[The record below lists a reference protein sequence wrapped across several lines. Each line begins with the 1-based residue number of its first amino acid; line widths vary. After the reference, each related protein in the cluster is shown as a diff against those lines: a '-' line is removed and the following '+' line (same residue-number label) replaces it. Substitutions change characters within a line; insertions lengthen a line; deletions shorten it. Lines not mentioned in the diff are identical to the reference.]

1 MAKGLFFL
9 SGEYD
14 MQLEAGSLYFI
25 EDEFFRYIDDP
36 NLMIN
41 YDETKRPHYF
51 AVRDIKTGLYWMVPC
66 SSRVKKY
73 EDIIQKRKQQHKTT
87 FGIKIIN
94 IQGTRTALLFQN
106 MFPIKEKY
114 ISESYYRAGY
124 QVKILDKK
132 VVVDLEK
139 NAKRVINLIRR
150 GIKFLPT
157 QPDALRI
164 EQMMLA
170 EEDV

>member
-51 AVRDIKTGLYWMVPC
+51 AVRDIK
-66 SSRVKKY
+66 
-73 EDIIQKRKQQHKTT
+73 I
-87 FGIKIIN
+87 
-94 IQGTRTALLFQN
+94 RTLLDGAL
-106 MFPIKEKY
+106 
-114 ISESYYRAGY
+114 
-124 QVKILDKK
+124 
-132 VVVDLEK
+132 
-139 NAKRVINLIRR
+139 
-150 GIKFLPT
+150 
-157 QPDALRI
+157 
-164 EQMMLA
+164 
-170 EEDV
+170 